1 MLLLYQGL
9 RRRVIN
15 HHMAVKTCL
24 LLLEKKLLFTGIRR
38 VCLAVLR
45 GESQG
50 FLVVRV
56 WSFANHVKIIIG
68 GRGALGELMGG
79 CSSGGGAR
87 CEVTALVFDEDL
99 PCIAMVARVKHV

>member
-1 MLLLYQGL
+1 MALEVHRGLLALQITETARWMLLLHQGL

-15 HHMAVKTCL
+15 HHMAVITCL

-56 WSFANHVKIIIG
+56 WSFANHVKVIIG
-68 GRGALGELMGG
+68 GRGALGE
-79 CSSGGGAR
+79 
-87 CEVTALVFDEDL
+87 
-99 PCIAMVARVKHV
+99 